1 MEPLT
6 RSGFRRERLGTV
18 GFSSKPTM
26 RQSLSVSMTPKRR
39 PAEADVTVQAEGFV
53 LRQDKDAAEIAVD
66 AIGERDVDDSI
77 YPAEGDR
84 RLGAVAR
91 ERPEALALPSGEEY
105 PDGNAHI
112 GHGWPPGARDRGSRS
127 FYQQVQPRGT
137 IGKATR
143 TPGRRPVTRL
153 VGVVYRKTNC

>member
-1 MEPLT
+1 M
-6 RSGFRRERLGTV
+6 
-18 GFSSKPTM
+18 
-26 RQSLSVSMTPKRR
+26 
-39 PAEADVTVQAEGFV
+39 
-53 LRQDKDAAEIAVD
+53 RQDKDAAEIAVD

-105 PDGNAHI
+105 PDGIAHV
-112 GHGWPPGARDRGSRS
+112 GHGWPPGARDGGSRS

-137 IGKATR
+137 IGKAMR
-143 TPGRRPVTRL
+143 PPGRCLATGL
-153 VGVVYRKTNC
+153 VGVVYRNANCRPFGKPRIWRPAERFLDFPALH